1 MYLLSNSCRP
11 EGELVN
17 KWKEKGLQG
26 TRVFYARENYTFG
39 SVIPEFLPKNE
50 YQHWVELN
58 LQTSSR
64 ICCFQFLNSRYIWEW
79 RNNPTG
85 ISWVGKVREVEKILV
100 MNSPNGHHSHFPSS
114 FKRKKM
120 KLIVKMRSNAIKFN
134 KNCCIMTTK
143 WDFSSA
149 QDTVPT
155 KWWS

>member
-1 MYLLSNSCRP
+1 MTEKLSYLTNNAYRNNYRLAFMYLLSNSCRP

-26 TRVFYARENYTFG
+26 TRVFYARERHYTFG

-85 ISWVGKVREVEKILV
+85 ISWVGKVRKLRKFWLWTAQMVIIPIFLLHLKEK
-100 MNSPNGHHSHFPSS
+100 
-114 FKRKKM
+114 
-120 KLIVKMRSNAIKFN
+120 
-134 KNCCIMTTK
+134 K
-143 WDFSSA
+143 WN
-149 QDTVPT
+149 
-155 KWWS
+155 